1 MRPAGCQSLSDDVS
15 GQDVLALTIMDK
27 RLVGCVDLH
36 MHSTF
41 SDGTLTPSA
50 LVAAAATIGLRAIA
64 LADHDNLD
72 GIPEAQAAGTRHGVE
87 ILSGVELSV
96 VWGKLRDVH
105 LLGYA
110 FDPRHRG
117 LSVALEEFRAFRA
130 NRSHQILE
138 RVNEKLAG
146 EGRETIPVAAVLER
160 AGGTLGRPHIGQAL
174 LAAGHARTMEE
185 AFDRYLVPCN
195 VPKRFFPIE
204 EAIALIHAAGGC
216 AVLAHPMFIEVD
228 AQELPPLIDTLVGL
242 GLDGMECWCGGA
254 TNDTVDHLLT
264 MARRRDLIATGGS
277 DFHQPGIGP
286 SLGSGL
292 GNLCIPYACVE
303 ELKERAEVVRGRN

>member
-1 MRPAGCQSLSDDVS
+1 MN
-15 GQDVLALTIMDK
+15 K

-41 SDGTLTPSA
+41 SDGTLIPAA
-50 LVAAAATIGLRAIA
+50 LVAEAAVIGLSAIS

-72 GIPEAQAAGTRHGVE
+72 GIAEAQAAGIKHGIEVVP
-87 ILSGVELSV
+87 GVELSV
-96 VWGKLRDVH
+96 VWGKLRDLH

-110 FDPRHRG
+110 FDPQNPAMNAS
-117 LSVALEEFRAFRA
+117 LAEFRAFRA

-146 EGRETIPVAAVLER
+146 ERLAPIPVAAVLER

-174 LAAGHARTMEE
+174 LAAGHVRTMEE

-195 VPKRFFPIE
+195 VPKRFFPID
-204 EAIALIHAAGGC
+204 EAIAMVHAAGGC

-228 AQELPPLIDTLVGL
+228 AGELPALLDALIGL

-254 TNDTVDHLLT
+254 GNDTVDQLLT
-264 MARRRDLIATGGS
+264 LARRKGLIATGGS

-286 SLGSGL
+286 LLGSGL
-292 GNLCIPYACVE
+292 GNLRIPYSCVE
-303 ELKERAEVVRGRN
+303 ELRERAEKYS

>member
-1 MRPAGCQSLSDDVS
+1 
-15 GQDVLALTIMDK
+15 MDK

-36 MHSTF
+36 THSTF
-41 SDGTLTPSA
+41 SDGTLTPAA
-50 LVAAAATIGLRAIA
+50 LVAEVAAIGLRAMA

-72 GIPEAQAAGTRHGVE
+72 GIPEAQAAGTQHGIE

-96 VWGKLRDVH
+96 VWGELCDLH

-110 FDPRHRG
+110 FDPRHSG
-117 LSVALEEFRAFRA
+117 LHTALEEFRAFRV
-130 NRSHQILE
+130 NRNRRILE
-138 RVNEKLAG
+138 RVNEKLVG
-146 EGRETIPVAAVLER
+146 ERRKTIPVAAVLKR

-195 VPKRFFPIE
+195 VPKRFFPID

-216 AVLAHPMFIEVD
+216 AVLAHPMFIKAD
-228 AQELPPLIDTLVGL
+228 AKELPALIDTLIGL
-242 GLDGMECWCGGA
+242 GLDGVECWCGGA
-254 TNDTVDHLLT
+254 TNDTVDALLT
-264 MARRRDLIATGGS
+264 LARRKGLIATGGS
-277 DFHQPGIGP
+277 DFHQPGVGP

-303 ELKERAEVVRGRN
+303 ELQERAGRYLQKV